1 MITQGTKKLFLLDS
15 YALIYRA
22 YFAFIKNPRINSKG
36 LDTSAIYGYLNSLL
50 ELIREEKPTHLAAV
64 FDLKG
69 PTFRH
74 EKYPAYKANRDAMPE
89 GISGAIPYIKKSL
102 AALNIPQVSLEGFE
116 ADDIIGTLSK
126 HAEKEGFQ
134 TYMVTPDK
142 DFGQLVTDNTFIYKP
157 GSRFSGPKVMGEK
170 EVCEKYGL
178 DNINQFIDF
187 LGIMGDTSDNIPG
200 VFGVGEKTAQKLIT
214 EYGSIENVYANIDEV
229 KGKLKE
235 KLVNSREDAFLS
247 KDLVTIST
255 NAPVEF
261 SINDFKVTK
270 PNFSEIENLF
280 ELLEFKQILN
290 RVKNIFNFSIEE
302 NQLKSEKIGV
312 QADLF
317 LKLTIMIM
325 S

>member
-1 MITQGTKKLFLLDS
+1 
-15 YALIYRA
+15 
-22 YFAFIKNPRINSKG
+22 
-36 LDTSAIYGYLNSLL
+36 
-50 ELIREEKPTHLAAV
+50 
-64 FDLKG
+64 
-69 PTFRH
+69 
-74 EKYPAYKANRDAMPE
+74 
-89 GISGAIPYIKKSL
+89 
-102 AALNIPQVSLEGFE
+102 
-116 ADDIIGTLSK
+116 
-126 HAEKEGFQ
+126 
-134 TYMVTPDK
+134 
-142 DFGQLVTDNTFIYKP
+142 
-157 GSRFSGPKVMGEK
+157 MGEK
-170 EVCEKYGL
+170 VCEKYGL

-302 NQLKSEKIGV
+302 NQLKSKKLAFRQIF
-312 QADLF
+312 F
-317 LKLTIMIM
+317 LKLTI
-325 S
+325 

>member
-1 MITQGTKKLFLLDS
+1 MF
-15 YALIYRA
+15 
-22 YFAFIKNPRINSKG
+22 
-36 LDTSAIYGYLNSLL
+36 L
-50 ELIREEKPTHLAAV
+50 ELER
-64 FDLKG
+64 
-69 PTFRH
+69 R
-74 EKYPAYKANRDAMPE
+74 
-89 GISGAIPYIKKSL
+89 
-102 AALNIPQVSLEGFE
+102 Q
-116 ADDIIGTLSK
+116 
-126 HAEKEGFQ
+126 
-134 TYMVTPDK
+134 
-142 DFGQLVTDNTFIYKP
+142 
-157 GSRFSGPKVMGEK
+157 
-170 EVCEKYGL
+170 
-178 DNINQFIDF
+178 
-187 LGIMGDTSDNIPG
+187 
-200 VFGVGEKTAQKLIT
+200 QKLIT

-317 LKLTIMIM
+317 SQINNNDHDLSSSKFYEKQTLINNLNDLNNLKSKLLVHNEVSFYVKKIIRIFTRYIYLLIEIIYL
-325 S
+325 